1 MAIADRIG
9 VVVDSFFSNPTHY
22 TTGSAFLALLGYTVQ
37 IWADF
42 SGYTDMGRGVA
53 KMFGINLPENFFS
66 PYLSKKP
73 SDFWKRWHVT
83 LSQWIRDYIY
93 IPLGGADGTLL
104 KTMAVLVIIM
114 VISGLWHGAAFTF
127 LIWGLYHGFLLMIER
142 IATFFSVPIFESKF
156 AILITFIL
164 IMIGWLIFRSE
175 SLKSLSDTIM
185 LMSGAIPEGTMQIG
199 LTSIIWGV
207 GCCILYHFIFY
218 TVIPK
223 EGAEIQ
229 MWTFNKKIQRVL
241 STNEKYKAVLSG
253 ICVALLMII
262 ALLMRVADSSTKFIY
277 FQF

>member
-142 IATFFSVPIFESKF
+142 IATFFLS
-156 AILITFIL
+156 
-164 IMIGWLIFRSE
+164 RY
-175 SLKSLSDTIM
+175 LKANLRFS
-185 LMSGAIPEGTMQIG
+185 
-199 LTSIIWGV
+199 
-207 GCCILYHFIFY
+207 
-218 TVIPK
+218 
-223 EGAEIQ
+223 
-229 MWTFNKKIQRVL
+229 
-241 STNEKYKAVLSG
+241 
-253 ICVALLMII
+253 
-262 ALLMRVADSSTKFIY
+262 
-277 FQF
+277 